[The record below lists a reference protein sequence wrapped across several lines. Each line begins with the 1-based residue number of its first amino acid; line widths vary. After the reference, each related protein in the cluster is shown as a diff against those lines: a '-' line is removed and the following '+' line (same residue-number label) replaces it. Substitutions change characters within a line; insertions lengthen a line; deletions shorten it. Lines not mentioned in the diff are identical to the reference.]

1 MPVFLGRDT
10 PSHPLARPSHRF
22 WYNWRYAMTRIAAIT
37 LTRQRIAILTILSFM
52 ALC

>member
-1 MPVFLGRDT
+1 MPVFLGRGAR
-10 PSHPLARPSHRF
+10 SRPLARPSHRV
-22 WYNWRYAMTRIAAIT
+22 WYNWRYAMTSIAAIT